1 MSSGGG
7 RYEIIDLCHL
17 GHPQSVAAYLV
28 PTGSGPFLVDPGPSS
43 TLPRLEEALARAGLD
58 TGSLAGLLLT
68 HIHLDHA
75 GASGTLARR
84 NPNLRVYVHAK
95 GAPHLIAPA
104 KLLRS
109 AQRLYGNRMDE
120 LWGEIAP
127 VPEAQVEVLEGG
139 ETLELGGL
147 SLEVA
152 YTPGHAVHHVC
163 YFEPG
168 SRVAFVGDTA
178 GIRGPRLPVVLP
190 VTPPPDFDLQAW
202 LASIAQILSW
212 NPRELLLTH
221 FGPSENP
228 ASHLRALRDGLLAWT
243 GYVRETL
250 ALDGTDEVRVRVFV
264 EKLRAWIS
272 DKVPAE
278 RAERA
283 ERFLAGAGPEACW
296 QGIARY
302 ERTAGQTDRRG
313 GGP

>member
-1 MSSGGG
+1 MDMIASGG

-17 GHPQSVAAYLV
+17 GRPASVAAYLLR
-28 PTGSGPFLVDPGPSS
+28 TGSGPFLVDPGPSS
-43 TLPRLEEALARAGLD
+43 TLPRLEEALARAGLS

-75 GASGTLARR
+75 GASGTLAGR

-104 KLLRS
+104 KLLSS
-109 AQRLYGNRMDE
+109 AQRLYGARMEE

-127 VPEAQVEVLEGG
+127 VPEAQVVVLEGG
-139 ETLELGGL
+139 ERLEFDGL
-147 SLEVA
+147 ALEVA
-152 YTPGHAVHHVC
+152 YTPGHAIHHVC
-163 YFEPG
+163 YFEPE

-202 LASIAQILSW
+202 LASITRLLSW

-221 FGPSENP
+221 FGPSEDP
-228 ASHLRALRDGLLAWT
+228 ASHLGALRDGLLAWT

-250 ALDGTDEVRVRVFV
+250 ALDAPDEARIRAFV

-272 DKVPAE
+272 DKVPAD
-278 RAERA
+278 RAEQ
-283 ERFLAGAGPEACW
+283 FLAGAGPEACW

-302 ERTAGQTDRRG
+302 ERTAGEAAGRKG
-313 GGP
+313 KP